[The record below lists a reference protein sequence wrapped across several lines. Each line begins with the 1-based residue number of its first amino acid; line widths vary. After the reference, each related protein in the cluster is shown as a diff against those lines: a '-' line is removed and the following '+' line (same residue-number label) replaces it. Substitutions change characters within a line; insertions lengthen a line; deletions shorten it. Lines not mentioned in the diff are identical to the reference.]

1 MSPKVVVGAGAT
13 GIPTA
18 LLLAEAGEQVR
29 LVSRRGSGPD
39 HPNITLVR
47 ADATDTARLVE
58 VARGAATLYNCAM
71 PPYDQWPALWPPLA
85 ASLLAAA
92 EQTGADYVMVGNAYG
107 YGQVDGP
114 ITENLPLTA
123 TTSKGRVRARMWLD
137 AKAACDAGRVRA
149 TEVRAHD
156 FLGPGAVS
164 YYTFTV
170 QPAVLAGDKAT
181 FFPADLDAPHS
192 WTYTVDTART
202 AVAAGEHAES
212 WGRAWHVPST
222 ADISVRQLTQ
232 LIADAAGTAPA
243 ALTTMTMDELAA
255 LAASNSI
262 VAEVVEMLYMIER
275 PAVLDSA
282 ETRRLL
288 GVQATPIEEVVAGI
302 VANGGVL
309 DVTSSTSQAT

>member
-1 MSPKVVVGAGAT
+1 VSLKVVAGAGAT

-18 LLLAEAGEQVR
+18 LLLAEAGDKVR

-39 HPNITLVR
+39 HPSIELVR

-107 YGQVDGP
+107 YGPVDGP
-114 ITENLPLTA
+114 MTEDLPLAA
-123 TTSKGRVRARMWLD
+123 TTSKGRVRAQMWLD
-137 AKAACDAGRVRA
+137 AKAASDAGRVRV

-170 QPAVLAGDKAT
+170 QPAILAGEKAT

-202 AVAAGEHAES
+202 AVAAGEHEGS
-212 WGRAWHVPST
+212 WGRAWHVPSA
-222 ADISVRQLTQ
+222 ADISIRQLTK

-243 ALTTMTMDELAA
+243 ALATMTKGELAA
-255 LAASNSI
+255 LAASDSI

-275 PAVLDSA
+275 PAVLDSG

-288 GVQATPIEEVVAGI
+288 GVEATPIEEVVAEI
-302 VANGGVL
+302 VENGG
-309 DVTSSTSQAT
+309 T

>member
-1 MSPKVVVGAGAT
+1 MSLKVVAGAGAT

-18 LLLAEAGEQVR
+18 LLLAEAGDKVR

-39 HPNITLVR
+39 HPSIELVR
-47 ADATDTARLVE
+47 ADATDTARLAE
-58 VARGAATLYNCAM
+58 VVRGAATLYNCAM

-107 YGQVDGP
+107 YGPVDGP
-114 ITENLPLTA
+114 MTEDLPLAA
-123 TTSKGRVRARMWLD
+123 TTSKGRVRAQMWLD
-137 AKAACDAGRVRA
+137 AKAAYDAGRVRV

-170 QPAVLAGDKAT
+170 QPAILAGGKAT

-202 AVAAGEHAES
+202 VAAAGEHEES
-212 WGRAWHVPST
+212 WGRAWHVPSA
-222 ADISVRQLTQ
+222 ADISIRQLTK

-243 ALTTMTMDELAA
+243 ALATMTKGELAA
-255 LAASNSI
+255 LAASDSI

-275 PAVLDSA
+275 PAVLDSG

-288 GVQATPIEEVVAGI
+288 GVEATPIEEVVAEI
-302 VANGGVL
+302 VENGG
-309 DVTSSTSQAT
+309 T